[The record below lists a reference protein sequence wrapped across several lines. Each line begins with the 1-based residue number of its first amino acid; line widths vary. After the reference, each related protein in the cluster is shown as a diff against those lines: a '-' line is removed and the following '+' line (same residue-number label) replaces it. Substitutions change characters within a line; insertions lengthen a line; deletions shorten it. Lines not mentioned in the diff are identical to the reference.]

1 MKFPNRIIVLCAA
14 LLLFP
19 MSLVL
24 AQNTTPNGLSGVTW
38 VLTQL
43 NGEAPAHEATLE
55 YIDGAFAGTT
65 GCNRYNVGVSFD
77 GDTLTTMPGIT
88 TQMACLSETQSQ
100 QETAFLDAMTA
111 AASYTLAGDTLT
123 LLDAEGNALMV
134 FEADRLIGTEWVLTQ
149 INGEAPLVDS
159 EITAVFSAEGVA
171 GSAGCNSY
179 TTAMTREGDTLTIGM
194 PASTRKFCDGLMDQ
208 EATYLSALQSV
219 TGYAVNG
226 LELTLLDA
234 DGNEVLVFS
243 AQANNLFSGT
253 SWTLIA
259 LNGAAPLADTTITL
273 SFDDTRLS
281 GSAGCNRYF
290 ASYSTVGSRF
300 SAGQAGSTMMACA
313 EPIMAQEAAYLSALD
328 AAAGWVMEG
337 DELALLDA
345 NGAEL
350 LHFTSGSGT

>member
-1 MKFPNRIIVLCAA
+1 MNFRNRIIVLCAV

-19 MSLVL
+19 MSLAL
-24 AQNTTPNGLSGVTW
+24 AQDTSPDGLDGVTW
-38 VLTQL
+38 ALTQL

-55 YIDGAFAGTT
+55 YVDGAFAGTT
-65 GCNRYNVGVSFD
+65 GCNRYNVGVTFD

-88 TQMACLSETQSQ
+88 TRMACLSETQSQ

-134 FEADRLIGTEWVLTQ
+134 FEADRLIGTQWVL
-149 INGEAPLVDS
+149 IALNGEVPLGDS
-159 EITAVFSAEGVA
+159 EITAVFSADGVA

-179 TTAMTREGDTLTIGM
+179 TTAITREGDTLTIGM
-194 PASTRKFCDGLMDQ
+194 PAATRKFCDGLMDQ
-208 EATYLSALQSV
+208 EAAYLSALQSV
-219 TGYAVNG
+219 TGYTVNG
-226 LELTLLDA
+226 LGLTLLDA
-234 DGNEVLVFS
+234 DGNEVLVFG
-243 AQANNLFSGT
+243 AQSNGVLSGT
-253 SWTLIA
+253 SWTLTA
-259 LNGAAPLADTTITL
+259 LNGEAPLADTTITL
-273 SFDDTRLS
+273 SFDADRLG

-328 AAAGWVMEG
+328 AAAGWVMQG
-337 DELALLDA
+337 SELALLDA
-345 NGAEL
+345 DGAEIL
-350 LHFTSGSGT
+350 RFTAGSGA